1 MVATCKLRNALKHP
15 LNSLPGA
22 SAIED
27 HGKVVVIQIA
37 LPPLRSFCALYNIL
51 YRNNPYALALARK
64 TAQEYADL
72 DGLLLPLA
80 DSTGVEI
87 LLGTWIDDAI
97 PCAIVCKTG
106 EKTGKYIPTVLI
118 SILITFALIY
128 SAITECPTTPELRY
142 CGTSSCCL
150 TVLLYLRLFLILNFS

>member
-97 PCAIVCKTG
+97 PCAIVCLT
-106 EKTGKYIPTVLI
+106 
-118 SILITFALIY
+118 AM
-128 SAITECPTTPELRY
+128 Y
-142 CGTSSCCL
+142 C
-150 TVLLYLRLFLILNFS
+150 FLQERQ